1 MGNMLCQ
8 FNWPF
13 AYWVCTADVGATLGT
28 LKEDQDAVS
37 MLLMG
42 GEL

>member
-1 MGNMLCQ
+1 MLYQ
-8 FNWPF
+8 FNMSF
-13 AYWVCTADVGATLGT
+13 AYWVCTADVGVYLGT
-28 LKEDQDAVS
+28 VKEDQDAVS